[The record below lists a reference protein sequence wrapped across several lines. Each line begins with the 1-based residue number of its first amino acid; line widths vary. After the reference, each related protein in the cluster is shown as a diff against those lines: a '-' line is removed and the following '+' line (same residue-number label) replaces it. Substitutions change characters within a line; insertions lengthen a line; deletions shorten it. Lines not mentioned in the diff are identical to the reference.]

1 MSASPGAGLPVL
13 WAEVTGLAAGAT
25 VTLTPEEARH
35 AAVRRLGP
43 GTGLLL
49 TDGDGTGA
57 LAEVVEASRSS
68 LTARLTDVWAAEP
81 SRPRLTVVQAIP
93 KGERADLA
101 VEALTEVGA
110 DRVVAWQAT
119 RCVAVWRGE
128 RADKSLAR
136 WRTTARE
143 AAKQSRR
150 LRWPEVTGP
159 AGLDD
164 VVDLVRGVA
173 ARGGRAVV
181 LHESARLPLAEL
193 AVPLDG
199 DVLVVVGPEGGI
211 TDDEL
216 AALSDAGASVCRLGD
231 TVLRTSTAGLAACA
245 ALLAQTTRWA

>member
-13 WAEVTGLAAGAT
+13 WAEVTGLAAGAI
-25 VTLTPEEARH
+25 VALTPEEARH

-43 GTGLLL
+43 GTELLL

-57 LAEVVEASRSS
+57 RAEVVEATKTS

-101 VEALTEVGA
+101 VEALTEVGV

-128 RADKSLAR
+128 RAAKSLAR

-150 LRWPEVTGP
+150 LRWPAVSGP
-159 AGLDD
+159 VSLDD
-164 VVDLVRGVA
+164 VVQLVRA
-173 ARGGRAVV
+173 ADLAVV

-199 DVLVVVGPEGGI
+199 DVLVVVGPEGGL
-211 TDDEL
+211 TDDEV
-216 AALSDAGASVCRLGD
+216 AALANAGASTCRLGD
-231 TVLRTSTAGLAACA
+231 TVLRASTAGLAACA